1 MNQSHKNNSGL
12 RLIAWELTRS
22 CNLACKHCRAS
33 SEKGPYPGEL
43 STEESFRLL
52 EDIAEFANP
61 IMILTGGEPLIRD
74 DISEIAKRGTKL
86 GLRMVLATNGT
97 LLTKVKAKEL
107 VDSGIKRISISI
119 DGKDAK
125 SHDSLRGVPRA
136 FDGAIFGVE
145 NAKKVGLPFQINTT
159 ITRRNMD
166 ELMGIEEMVKDLKAA
181 AHHLFLLVPTGRGRE
196 MAADSLDGEEYE
208 TILKD
213 IYKYE
218 RDAPHGVKVTCAP
231 QYMRIK
237 QEMALI
243 DHVDGIDV
251 NSISNS
257 GGGGHPHG
265 AGAPHDFSAST
276 RGCLGGISF
285 LFISHNGDTQPC
297 GYLEVSG
304 GNVREKPIRE
314 IWENAEVFERLRD
327 YSQLTG
333 KCGKCEYVDT
343 CGGCRARAY
352 YRYGDYLAPEPLCP
366 YVPEELR
373 KKGGEDPK
381 AN

>member
-1 MNQSHKNNSGL
+1 MNQSYKNNSGL
-12 RLIAWELTRS
+12 RLVAWELTRS
-22 CNLACKHCRAS
+22 CNLACEHCRAS

-43 STEESFRLL
+43 STEESLRLL
-52 EDIAEFANP
+52 DDIAEFSNP

-74 DISEIAKRGTKL
+74 DISIIAKRGTKL

-97 LLTKVKAKEL
+97 LLTVDKAREL

-119 DGKDAK
+119 DGKDAG
-125 SHDSLRGVPRA
+125 SHDSLRGVSGA

-145 NAKKVGLPFQINTT
+145 NAKNAGLPFQINST

-166 ELMGIEEMVKDLKAA
+166 ELIEIENMVKDLKAA

-196 MAADSLDGEEYE
+196 MAEDSLDGEQYE
-208 TILKD
+208 RILKD

-218 RDAPHGVKVTCAP
+218 KDAPHGVKVTCAP

-243 DHVDGIDV
+243 DGIDI
-251 NSISNS
+251 NSISNT
-257 GGGGHPHG
+257 GGGGHPQG
-265 AGAPHDFSAST
+265 AGGPHDFSAST

-304 GNVREKPIRE
+304 GSVKEKPVRE
-314 IWENAEVFERLRD
+314 IWEGSEVFLRLRD

-352 YRYGDYLAPEPLCP
+352 YQYGDYLAPEPLCP
-366 YVPEELR
+366 YVPKGL
-373 KKGGEDPK
+373 KKGERDNHK
-381 AN
+381 TD

>member
-1 MNQSHKNNSGL
+1 MNQSNKDSSGL
-12 RLIAWELTRS
+12 RLVAWELTRS
-22 CNLACKHCRAS
+22 CNLSCEHCRAS
-33 SEKGPYPGEL
+33 SEKGPYSGEL
-43 STEESFRLL
+43 STKESLRLL
-52 EDIAEFANP
+52 EDIAEFSNP

-74 DISEIAKRGTKL
+74 DISEIAKRGTEL

-97 LLTKVKAKEL
+97 LLTEEKAKEL
-107 VDSGIKRISISI
+107 VGSGIKRISISI
-119 DGKDAK
+119 DGKDAE
-125 SHDSLRGVPRA
+125 SHDLLRGVPGA

-145 NAKKVGLPFQINTT
+145 NAKKAGLPFQINST
-159 ITRRNMD
+159 ITRRNME
-166 ELMGIEEMVKDLKAA
+166 ELPEIEDMVKGLKAA

-196 MAADSLDGEEYE
+196 MVADSLDGEEYE
-208 TILKD
+208 RILKD

-218 RDAPHGVKVTCAP
+218 KDAPHGVKVTCAP

-243 DHVDGIDV
+243 DHIDGIDI

-257 GGGGHPHG
+257 GGGHPHG
-265 AGAPHDFSAST
+265 SGGPHDFSAST

-304 GNVREKPIRE
+304 GSVKEKPIRE
-314 IWENAEVFERLRD
+314 IWEGSEVFLRLRD

-333 KCGKCEYVDT
+333 KCGKCEYVEA

-352 YRYGDYLAPEPLCP
+352 YQYGDYLAPEPLCP
-366 YVPEELR
+366 YVPEAIR
-373 KKGGEDPK
+373 KKGGKNLTVD
-381 AN
+381 